1 MSVLKACRF
10 LALVTLASSGVAQA
24 AEYPQKNLDYIVPF
38 AAGGAVDFTG
48 RLIADN
54 APEAFDGHKFVVK
67 NMPGGGAVVG
77 QTYVSSAPEDGY
89 TLLAMTSSIINNS
102 LTKSVSYDLE
112 SFTPL
117 ALYNLDPEV
126 IVTGADSEINDLQHF
141 LDAASEGDVSIATPG
156 NSTSHHI
163 AALSLAEEEQLN
175 FRYVHNASAAA
186 QLQQLMGGHVRAGFM
201 SLGEAVGPSEDGS
214 IRILAVMDSSRSDL
228 APDVPTYQEV
238 TGDDM
243 QWGTFR
249 GIAAP
254 AGLPSEVEAEL
265 EARLEQL
272 LTSSEFAERMN
283 AAGYKVDYRDGDAFS
298 RYLDTTAEKMQQVLP
313 LLDTQ
318 S

>member
-163 AALSLAEEEQLN
+163 AALSLAQEEQLN

>member
-54 APEAFDGHKFVVK
+54 APQAFDGHKFVVK